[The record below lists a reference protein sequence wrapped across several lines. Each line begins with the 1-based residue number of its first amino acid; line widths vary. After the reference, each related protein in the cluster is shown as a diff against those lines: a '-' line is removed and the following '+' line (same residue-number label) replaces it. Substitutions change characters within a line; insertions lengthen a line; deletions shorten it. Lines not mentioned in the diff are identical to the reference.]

1 MHLGVVQLDGLGH
14 LLDDHRLTGLGR
26 GDDEATLALANGGD
40 QVDDARRVGLGR
52 RLHTQLLGGVDR
64 GQLAE
69 LTARLRL
76 VDRHAVDGVN
86 AHEGVVLLALTLAL
100 AGQAHSTGDSVT
112 GTQAPAAH
120 VAERH
125 VDVVRAGQV
134 AGGAHEGVVFLD
146 VEDTGDRREVVLAA
160 ARGAGL
166 AVLTALATVL
176 TILAVLTALAAV
188 LTVLSVLAVA
198 TTTAAALTAGATCL
212 GVIAVGQLDVQ
223 DGLDGGRVGL
233 GSGLGAL
240 GGRQGQVEG
249 DVRGLDGALAHR
261 AAAAGASRS
270 LGGRIGG
277 GSLLSRLFGGRL
289 LSLVSLLLG
298 RGRGVLARSLFLRGR
313 GAGAVAQQLDQL
325 GLTKLGDA
333 LEAAGGGQSLQLRQL
348 HRRQRHGRLGGGFV
362 AHEVIL
368 TGMRPQRAR

>member
-100 AGQAHSTGDSVT
+100 AGQAHGAGHGVT

-125 VDVVRAGQV
+125 VDIIRAGQV
-134 AGGAHEGVVFLD
+134 AGGAHEGVVLLN
-146 VEDTGDRREVVLAA
+146 VEDAGDRREVVLAA
-160 ARGAGL
+160 ARGA
-166 AVLTALATVL
+166 
-176 TILAVLTALAAV
+176 ALAA
-188 LTVLSVLAVA
+188 LSFAALAVA
-198 TTTAAALTAGATCL
+198 ALAFAALAVAAGAASAVAAGAAAF
-212 GVIAVGQLDVQ
+212 GVVSVGQLDVQ
-223 DGLDGGRVGL
+223 DGLDDGRVGL
-233 GSGLGAL
+233 GRGLGAL
-240 GGRQGQVEG
+240 GGRQ
-249 DVRGLDGALAHR
+249 R
-261 AAAAGASRS
+261 
-270 LGGRIGG
+270 
-277 GSLLSRLFGGRL
+277 
-289 LSLVSLLLG
+289 
-298 RGRGVLARSLFLRGR
+298 
-313 GAGAVAQQLDQL
+313 
-325 GLTKLGDA
+325 
-333 LEAAGGGQSLQLRQL
+333 
-348 HRRQRHGRLGGGFV
+348 
-362 AHEVIL
+362 
-368 TGMRPQRAR
+368 